1 MNNYIQ
7 KKAYIHMK
15 KGNNKNKDK
24 PKSKSDLP
32 VKICVQCNRPMVW
45 RKSWEKNWDS
55 VKFCSE
61 RCRRDSKRKSNSKS
75 IDNHNNNVLMTRN
88 IKRSM
93 STMITTASIILSDVS
108 PFSELQ
114 TSSSLTSIS
123 SSFMASANDD
133 VVNIDNSYEWSDSP
147 GFFRR
152 LDESNDDNFYA
163 DPKLVEH
170 IDDNAVRLLS
180 QYHEKTIEKIK
191 MKNIQTNSDVN
202 INILDLCSSWV
213 SHIGHIDGTNPD
225 NIVKV
230 WGIGMNEAELKLN
243 PVLSHRIVQNLNLN
257 NRPSLD
263 TLINKSNLDVHNNDN
278 IHQIFDLILL
288 QLSIDYLI
296 HPVEVLKEG
305 KTLLRP
311 EGKIA
316 ISFSNRVFITKAIA
330 GWTGKGDE
338 EHIDIVKDYLRAA
351 GFDEDKIHCE
361 SLIEKGKGK
370 DPLYVVTATI

>member
-1 MNNYIQ
+1 INNLKSFTLHLRTINRMNNYIQ

-191 MKNIQTNSDVN
+191 MKNIQT
-202 INILDLCSSWV
+202 
-213 SHIGHIDGTNPD
+213 
-225 NIVKV
+225 
-230 WGIGMNEAELKLN
+230 
-243 PVLSHRIVQNLNLN
+243 
-257 NRPSLD
+257 
-263 TLINKSNLDVHNNDN
+263 
-278 IHQIFDLILL
+278 
-288 QLSIDYLI
+288 
-296 HPVEVLKEG
+296 
-305 KTLLRP
+305 
-311 EGKIA
+311 
-316 ISFSNRVFITKAIA
+316 
-330 GWTGKGDE
+330 
-338 EHIDIVKDYLRAA
+338 
-351 GFDEDKIHCE
+351 
-361 SLIEKGKGK
+361 
-370 DPLYVVTATI
+370 